1 MFFRLLPAISAL
13 FGLPMFDKFRKWNL
27 PAPNPWEYAWFVS
40 VFAAIVGWR
49 SLPRN
54 KTVLLK
60 QFMIGTVV
68 FGILPVLYGI
78 MDQMDDL
85 FLYINHRKYK
95 AEIAGYPAVIVWF
108 MFLAITLQLHGF
120 AIYFSAQL
128 LRAWKPRG
136 NEKKVKW
143 TVAVKKIVLFFLYCN
158 ISARCLE
165 KCESLPEDVMNE
177 LILPTDCM
185 INKFNPYSRFPQ
197 NGLHVNVGLESI
209 PAK

>member
-1 MFFRLLPAISAL
+1 MSSSYGSRPKGSDGSDFWHRESIAWQYKMSSLYKSRLKFDLLLHITLANLMFFRLLPAITSL

-27 PAPNPWEYAWFVS
+27 PAPNAWEYAWFVS
-40 VFAAIVGWR
+40 VFAAVVGWR

-54 KTVLLK
+54 RTALLK

-95 AEIAGYPAVIVWF
+95 AQIAGYPAVIVWF

-128 LRAWKPRG
+128 LRAWKPRVV
-136 NEKKVKW
+136 EKKK
-143 TVAVKKIVLFFLYCN
+143 TK
-158 ISARCLE
+158 
-165 KCESLPEDVMNE
+165 
-177 LILPTDCM
+177 
-185 INKFNPYSRFPQ
+185 
-197 NGLHVNVGLESI
+197 
-209 PAK
+209 